1 MIPKT
6 ITATHVRQ
14 AAAEIKAC
22 GVPKGREAD
31 KFLVMVDGE
40 GFPPKVILSIAAR
53 FATGTELSAAEFSGG
68 DPANTFLEKKLNFKV
83 VPIKSR
89 DREVLLAR
97 YAFLPEVRGTVLSFL
112 AESIRHAHSVA
123 PSKWGV
129 TPKKDKIRLNA
140 GYCEMVTASDES
152 MRVVVHRESLPK
164 HLPRAIDLDP
174 KKGEAYEK
182 APGSVVA
189 TIAVSDAA
197 NLMALLT
204 LLRPAHNHIIEIAGR
219 GPLSRTVR
227 SGHSDQLVEEISEAV
242 GQALPVPIKDSS
254 PGDGPKV
261 ETAWDQALQ
270 RIKSNMRSQTYMPIT
285 VIAAL
290 ELIQEGQATAV
301 AIPFDKFEER
311 FDALQESL
319 GEGAVGMGWEPFL
332 HLAAAAGIWTLVK
345 DSNEILYHRESRP
358 RSRAQLAKV
367 ADHASLVEELRAG
380 VNDSALI
387 PKLKA
392 LIGAT
397 SQKPTADPII
407 LAAAAEA
414 LKGKQGSEPPPGNKH
429 PKQTEGTSK
438 SYVRDPA
445 VVRWVLDRA
454 KGVCELCTKAA
465 PFSNA
470 QGDPFLEVHHCI
482 HLADGGPDTPEN
494 ARGLC
499 PNCHR
504 EIHLGMNRLDL
515 RQRLTDL

>member
-1 MIPKT
+1 MATNVRTMIPKT

-14 AAAEIKAC
+14 AAAEIKAR

-31 KFLVMVDGE
+31 RFLVMVDGE
-40 GFPPKVILSIAAR
+40 GFPPKYTLSIATK
-53 FATGTELSAAEFSGG
+53 FATGNELGSGAFSGG
-68 DPANTFLEKKLNFKV
+68 NEANTFLENLGFKV
-83 VPIKSR
+83 ISIGGNKSH
-89 DREVLLAR
+89 
-97 YAFLPEVRGTVLSFL
+97 AFLFLTNTEMNPGRVSTGPAQWGCSEVTKAGDRIFV
-112 AESIRHAHSVA
+112 
-123 PSKWGV
+123 GV
-129 TPKKDKIRLNA
+129 SGI
-140 GYCEMVTASDES
+140 G
-152 MRVVVHRESLPK
+152 MR
-164 HLPRAIDLDP
+164 
-174 KKGEAYEK
+174 YEWC
-182 APGSVVA
+182 
-189 TIAVSDAA
+189 AVSDSRPDFSSGFCCDVEFVRGIDPPIRTREFRDTIPVEVWTAPHGPFQGYGCHQIPDRA
-197 NLMALLT
+197 VPMVLALIQT
-204 LLRPAHNHIIEIAGR
+204 D
-219 GPLSRTVR
+219 RT
-227 SGHSDQLVEEISEAV
+227 G
-242 GQALPVPIKDSS
+242 GNP
-254 PGDGPKV
+254 
-261 ETAWDQALQ
+261 AWDQAIQ
-270 RIKSNMRSQTYMPIT
+270 RIKSAKSPNTYMPIA

-319 GEGAVGMGWEPFL
+319 GEGAVGMGWEPFI
-332 HLAAAAGIWTLVK
+332 HLAATAGIWTLLK
-345 DSNEILYHRESRP
+345 DSKEIPYHRESRP

-397 SQKPTADPII
+397 SQKPTADPTI

-504 EIHLGMNRLDL
+504 EVHLGVNKLEL